1 MPHGAF
7 GKAGMDTVRVLV
19 IDDDPFVL
27 RMLSRMLSDFNC
39 AIATASSGTEGIDR
53 YRQSPADLVVTDV
66 AIPISEGL
74 ETIRTLRGLEPA
86 LPILAISGGGWLV
99 AGAELLDLA
108 SRAGATEVLAKPFSV
123 EQLRDA
129 VSYCLLAAK
138 APDRTSV

>member
-1 MPHGAF
+1 MGP
-7 GKAGMDTVRVLV
+7 VRVLA

-39 AIATASSGTEGIDR
+39 AITTASNGADGIHR

-74 ETIRTLRGLEPA
+74 ETIRRLRGLAPA

-108 SRAGATEVLAKPFSV
+108 SRAGATEVLAKPFSA

-129 VSYCLLAAK
+129 VSYCLLAIK
-138 APDRTSV
+138 TPGPDIRVTVAGENS